1 MNIKTKKKGIL
12 LTDFV
17 VSKEWD
23 FCQILSEES
32 SILFDIKCDNKAFSC
47 HAKWKRLFAYIY
59 TPFCLFF
66 KRMDYS
72 VILSWQQ
79 FFGLLYAFYCR
90 IFHTR
95 KWCKLYIMTFIYK
108 PKKGLIGRIYKCFM
122 TFIVQSKYI
131 DKMIVFSKNE
141 IDYYSTIFNVP
152 VSKFFYTPLSISEGN
167 KPIVNENLR
176 NEKYVFSTGR
186 SNRDYTTLINVF
198 RQIKHPLH
206 IACNELRN
214 NVISSNIH
222 VYGNMFGDEM
232 RNHMYNSFCVA
243 IALKDSNISSGQ
255 LVLLQAMQMGK
266 PIVCTRCSAISDYL
280 RDGYNAL
287 LVNTE
292 EEWIR
297 AIERLYADVDLY
309 NTLSLNAYNEYLT
322 NYSSDCMAKSIGKL
336 INDDFY
342 GN

>member
-1 MNIKTKKKGIL
+1 MGKSI
-12 LTDFV
+12 
-17 VSKEWD
+17 VSV
-23 FCQILSEES
+23 
-32 SILFDIKCDNKAFSC
+32 
-47 HAKWKRLFAYIY
+47 
-59 TPFCLFF
+59 
-66 KRMDYS
+66 DYS
-72 VILSWQQ
+72 CGESNIFSETLAGVSGMKWSIYSYPSNYRKKNKKHELLRYVAYVKTGWYLFLHRNEIDNIISWQQ
-79 FFGLLYAFYCR
+79 FHGILFAFFCRLLGVKKKTNL
-90 IFHTR
+90 I
-95 KWCKLYIMTFIYK
+95 IMTFIYK

-167 KPIVNENLR
+167 KPIVDENLR

-214 NVISSNIH
+214 NVMSSNIH

-292 EEWIR
+292 EEWIQ

-342 GN
+342 GI